1 MHFFSSISTLARTSL
16 AGLAVLAMFV
26 HVSPASAVPALQVYI
41 EGTNYDDEAETG
53 KITSPS
59 NKPLRL

>member
-1 MHFFSSISTLARTSL
+1 
-16 AGLAVLAMFV
+16 MFV

-41 EGTNYDDEAETG
+41 EGANYDDEAETG